1 MRAVDCP
8 CGEHLEAQ
16 TDSALLEATKQ
27 HANQEHQGQYSE
39 SDLRTLVNTT
49 AYDARMPAE

>member
-16 TDSALLEATKQ
+16 TDTALLEAAKQ
-27 HANQEHQGQYSE
+27 HNTEEHPDQYSE
-39 SDLRTLVNTT
+39 IDLRTLVNTA
-49 AYDARMPAE
+49 AYDARMAAE